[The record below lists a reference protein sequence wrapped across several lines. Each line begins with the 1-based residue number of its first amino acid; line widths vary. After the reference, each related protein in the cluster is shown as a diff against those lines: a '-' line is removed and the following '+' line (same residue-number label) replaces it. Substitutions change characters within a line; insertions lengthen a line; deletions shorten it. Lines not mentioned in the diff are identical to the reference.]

1 MMMHHLLHLSLLST
15 NSCQA
20 LVRSR
25 AFLIPVMASLMALCV
40 SPDPALSAQPTTQGP
55 TQAELD
61 RADTDSVN
69 WLTDNK
75 GYMGTRFST
84 LSEINPRNIRNLRE
98 VCSFDIGETGSFQ
111 NGPIVY
117 DGLLYTTTG
126 LTTVA
131 IDAATCARK
140 WEYHYKASHVLVSN
154 SKGPAIA
161 GGRVIRG
168 TPDGHLIALDA
179 KTGAL
184 LWDQQIMDPVNGEY
198 ATAAPLVWNDIV
210 FMGKA
215 GADRGIRGEMMAFG
229 ADDGHK
235 MWSFH
240 VIPSAGEKGSETW
253 KNPPSIEH
261 GGGSLWTTFA
271 LDSAAGLLLLPVG
284 NPGPDFDNDSRP
296 GTNLFTNSLVALDAR
311 SGELK
316 WWHQLLAPDDRDWDT
331 AVTAAIDAAD
341 GSKLAMAA
349 GKDGVVHIVDRITG
363 ELKAGAPLVTRYQNT
378 TGPVPTGS
386 GIRLCPIAAVQWN
399 GPAYSPETKL
409 MYMNGIDWC
418 AQAIK
423 GPTPVAKPGQE
434 YLGWA
439 NYYGTRDPVDEAFGL
454 VNAIDPTTGNVV
466 WRAKTKSIPLGG
478 VVVTASGLV
487 ITGTIAGEVLVLDAK
502 TGAEMHKT
510 EVKGGIGGGVV
521 TYQAGGRQLIAV
533 AAGDNNFTYGTK
545 GKNTIVVLGVPK

>member
-1 MMMHHLLHLSLLST
+1 
-15 NSCQA
+15 
-20 LVRSR
+20 
-25 AFLIPVMASLMALCV
+25 MALCV
-40 SPDPALSAQPTTQGP
+40 SPSPSFSAQPTTRGP

-84 LSEINPRNIRNLRE
+84 LSEIDPRNVRDLGV
-98 VCSFDIGETGSFQ
+98 VCSFDVGETGSFQ

-131 IDAATCARK
+131 IDAATCAKK
-140 WEYHYKASHVLVSN
+140 WEYHHRPSHFLVSN
-154 SKGPAIA
+154 NKGPAIA
-161 GGRVIRG
+161 GGRIVRG

-184 LWDQQIMDPVNGEY
+184 LWDQQIMDPLNGEY

-235 MWSFH
+235 IWSFH
-240 VIPSAGEKGSETW
+240 VIPSPGEEGSETW
-253 KNPPSIEH
+253 KRPASIEH

-271 LDSAAGLLLLPVG
+271 LDSAASLLLLPIG

-311 SGELK
+311 TGHLK
-316 WWHQLLAPDDRDWDT
+316 WWHQLVAPDDRDWDT

-349 GKDGVVHIVDRITG
+349 GKDGVVHIVDRATG
-363 ELKAGAPLVTRYQNT
+363 ELKVGAPLVTRYQNT
-378 TGPVPTGS
+378 TGPVPAGS

-454 VNAIDPTTGNVV
+454 VNAIDPTTGNVF
-466 WRAKTKSIPLGG
+466 WRARTKSIPLGG
-478 VVVTASGLV
+478 LVATASGLV
-487 ITGTIAGEVLVLDAK
+487 ITGTTAGEVLVLDAK

-510 EVKGGIGGGVV
+510 NVSGGIGGGVI
-521 TYQAGGRQLIAV
+521 TYQAGDRQLIAV
-533 AAGDNNFTYGTK
+533 AAGDNNLTYGTK
-545 GKNTIVVLGVPK
+545 GENKIIVLGLPK